1 MKYSADEMISLFKGL
16 GITEYEAKVYLSLLS
31 SHPASAYTISQN
43 SGVPHSRVYDVTRRL
58 IRREMVVSTGTKP
71 EMFSPLSPEKVI
83 EKLQREYLSYSEKL
97 ETRLQEF
104 EFQADFDPVWNLS
117 ERTVA
122 LEKAASILAEAKGTV
137 YIGLWDAEL
146 PELRPS
152 LLAAFQ
158 RGAQLFVLIYGE
170 GELEFGTVYH
180 HDTEHMAGYEELGRT
195 LDCTVDSAWCIS
207 GTMGGPA
214 ACRVVWSQNRG
225 LVQTI
230 ESYIKHD
237 FYLAEITKDLG
248 PEIESRYGKN
258 LRNLRRKFG
267 E

>member
-1 MKYSADEMISLFKGL
+1 MVYSTDEMISLFKGL

-58 IRREMVVSTGTKP
+58 MTREMVASTGTKP

-83 EKLQREYLSYSEKL
+83 EKLQSEYVNCSEKL
-97 ETRLQEF
+97 EQRLKEF
-104 EFQADFDPVWNLS
+104 EFRADFDPVWNLS
-117 ERTVA
+117 DRAAA
-122 LEKAASILAEAKGTV
+122 LEKAVAMLAEAESTV

-146 PELRPS
+146 QTLHS
-152 LLAAFQ
+152 ALQAAAE
-158 RGAQLFVLIYGE
+158 RGVQLFVLIYGE
-170 GELEFGTVYH
+170 AKMDFGTVYH
-180 HDTEHMAGYEELGRT
+180 HDTDHMAGYTELGRT
-195 LDCTVDSAWCIS
+195 LDCTVDSACCIT

-237 FYLAEITKDLG
+237 FYLAEITRDLG
-248 PEIESRYGKN
+248 EEIDTRYGKN
-258 LRNLRRKFG
+258 LQKLRRKFG